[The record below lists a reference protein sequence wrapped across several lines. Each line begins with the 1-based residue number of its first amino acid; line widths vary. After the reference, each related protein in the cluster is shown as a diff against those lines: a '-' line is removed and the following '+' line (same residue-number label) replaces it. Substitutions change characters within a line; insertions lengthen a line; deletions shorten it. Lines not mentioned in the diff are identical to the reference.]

1 MTRNLQ
7 ESQKNPKESLKI
19 TNTFKRIYRKA
30 RRMGVSEEAETPE
43 GLLRGREE
51 EGVKL
56 GLGLDWDLNVYKQ
69 NNPKNKEQN

>member
-1 MTRNLQ
+1 
-7 ESQKNPKESLKI
+7 
-19 TNTFKRIYRKA
+19 
-30 RRMGVSEEAETPE
+30 MGVSEEAETPE

-51 EGVKL
+51 EGVNL